1 MMSENIAGSD
11 ESEKWAKGLW
21 IVAGIP
27 VIAGLLQGI
36 GAFFG
41 FSWSEQPMVG
51 PVVDWLH
58 SFDPF
63 RIASSIAVEQ
73 EALIALLFIQV
84 GICWALFGMTLVS
97 RVANYGEFI
106 DGLRSGTAFL
116 IALLYV
122 NLFVGVYWDVVG
134 EVSSTS
140 LVIFF
145 SIPFLVLAAIVAA
158 WHLYQPRGPIQDL
171 QRARNTLEQHIS
183 NFDNERRQS
192 IKPGLDLLSSLG
204 GGERQIRGI
213 SDELDQYRNT
223 LTDLKQDV
231 DDELESPPVSAA
243 RARKLRI
250 QAEEMNPTD
259 RLRDYRAR
267 ITNSVVDLMKK
278 ETGNFSKTSRYGEEY
293 SLVNHPKGPTIYL
306 PAESANRVGKQ
317 EVNLGKIGQFIDN
330 VVNNDRVSDDE
341 LFDLLRVLGE
351 KYNTIASD
359 IDEKEATFDE
369 RVQTIHSR
377 LTEFEDALEN
387 NFAAPISNELS
398 KIYNPSNMRDKS
410 DNPEV
415 LTIKATKKKIRNARD
430 ELHDCHFDAAFE
442 ILDEAEQTSGDFLL
456 LLEDIERIESQL
468 RQNETSA
475 RLPSPETYERNVVSQ
490 GVLDELRTAIR
501 QAYNCEVTQSNNTL
515 ELDYGDVPQTPP
527 TPPRESTDD
536 SELLIEDAETVLNRI
551 RLKTNRGNEQTD
563 EHAVTVHEDDLTP
576 HLRRDE
582 VLNLVNQFLSQRPE
596 ISSSSVSD
604 GNEYIEIETKRGRP
618 VDRVLEKLPS
628 KFADWA
634 HQQPTV

>member
-1 MMSENIAGSD
+1 MMSENIAGSG

-21 IVAGIP
+21 LVAGIP

-36 GAFFG
+36 GAFFE
-41 FSWSEQPMVG
+41 FSWSEQPMFG
-51 PVVDWLH
+51 PVADWLH
-58 SFDPF
+58 SFEPF

-134 EVSSTS
+134 EVSGAS
-140 LVIFF
+140 LIIFF
-145 SIPFLVLAAIVAA
+145 SIPFLVLGGIVAA

-171 QRARNTLEQHIS
+171 QRARNTLDNHIS
-183 NFDNERRQS
+183 TFDNERRQS
-192 IKPGLDLLSSLG
+192 IKPGLDFLSSLG

-213 SDELDQYRNT
+213 NDELDQYRNT

-243 RARKLRI
+243 RAQKLRI
-250 QAEEMNPTD
+250 QAEEMNPTN
-259 RLRDYRAR
+259 RLQDYRAR
-267 ITNSVVDLMKK
+267 ITGSVVDLMKK
-278 ETGNFSKTSRYGEEY
+278 ETGNFSKTSRYGEKY

-317 EVNLGKIGQFIDN
+317 EVNLGELDQFIDSI
-330 VVNNDRVSDDE
+330 VKNDRVSDDE
-341 LFDLLRVLGE
+341 LFNLLRALGE

-359 IDEKEATFDE
+359 IDEKEETFDD

-398 KIYNPSNMRDKS
+398 KIYNPSNMRD
-410 DNPEV
+410 NPEHV
-415 LTIKATKKKIRNARD
+415 VTSKSTKEKIRDARD

-442 ILDEAEQTSGDFLL
+442 ILDEAEQTSEDFLL
-456 LLEDIERIESQL
+456 LLEDLERIESQL
-468 RQNETSA
+468 RRNETSI
-475 RLPSPETYERNVVSQ
+475 RLPSPEAYERNVVSQ
-490 GVLDELRTAIR
+490 QVLDKLRTAIR
-501 QAYNCEVTQSNNTL
+501 KAHNREVNQSNDTL
-515 ELDYGDVPQTPP
+515 ELDYGDVSQTPP
-527 TPPRESTDD
+527 TPSGGSTDD
-536 SELLIEDAETVLNRI
+536 SEILIEDAETVLNRI
-551 RLKTNRGNEQTD
+551 RLKTNQGNEQTD
-563 EHAVTVHEDDLTP
+563 EHAVAVHKDDLTP
-576 HLRRDE
+576 YLRRDE
-582 VLNLVNQFLSQRPE
+582 VLNFVDRFLAQRPE

-604 GNEYIEIETKRGRP
+604 ENEYIEIKTKSGRQIN
-618 VDRVLEKLPS
+618 RVLEKLPS

-634 HQQPTV
+634 HQQPNV